1 MPSVPGLRSNYAKVG
16 RLVYVGRML
25 DKIRLHAA
33 GRLPAAYHANLGA
46 GFDARAC
53 AFLRV
58 AYAELKARVCEG
70 GADED
75 ILAWCFSRGGAR
87 SDDECLWWN
96 SFLMKRGWR
105 DDSHALLQQ
114 RIHEYGLVGKPIE
127 TWFDLNE
134 FDEGRDPVAERA
146 WEKA

>member
-16 RLVYVGRML
+16 GLVYLGRMF

-33 GRLPAAYHANLGA
+33 GKLPTPYHGHLGV
-46 GFDARAC
+46 GFDARAV

-58 AYAELKARVCEG
+58 PYDALKARVLQG
-70 GADED
+70 GSDDE
-75 ILAWCFSRGGAR
+75 ILAWCFASGGER
-87 SDDECLWWN
+87 SEAERLWWN
-96 SFLMKRGWR
+96 NFIMKRGWR
-105 DDSHALLQQ
+105 DDSTELMRE
-114 RIHEYGLVGKPIE
+114 RIAEYGLTGKPIE